1 VSLFVASVGFG
12 LVTASILAVAAVG
25 FTLQFGV
32 TNILN
37 LAFGDVM
44 TASAFVGYLAT
55 SHGVNIWLALV
66 LCALF
71 GAVFSALLNR
81 WLYTPFVRH
90 GTRLF
95 GMIVVTIAVSLII
108 QNALQAI
115 WGASF
120 FSLRFSPGRS
130 YHLDA
135 MVFTTSQFGI
145 MAIAVVGMLGI
156 YGLLRYTKLGKA
168 MRATASDPVL
178 ARSCGIA
185 TDRVID
191 VAWLLSG
198 ALCGIAGVALAMNVT
213 SFDST
218 IGGTFLIAIVA
229 AAVLGGVGQAY
240 GAMLGALTIGITS
253 EVAAGLIAPAYKQV
267 VAFAVLVLVLLV
279 RPQGILSEVAEQK
292 EVAA

>member
-1 VSLFVASVGFG
+1 MSLFVASLGFG

-44 TASAFVGYLAT
+44 TASAFMAYLAT

-71 GAVFSALLNR
+71 GAAFSVLLNR
-81 WLYTPFVRH
+81 FLYTPFVRH
-90 GTRLF
+90 GTKLF
-95 GMIVVTIAVSLII
+95 GMIVVTISVSLII
-108 QNALQAI
+108 QNGLQAI
-115 WGASF
+115 WGANF
-120 FSLRFSPGRS
+120 FSLKFSPGSS
-130 YHLDA
+130 YHLGS
-135 MVFTTSQFGI
+135 MIFTTSQLGI
-145 MAIAVVGMLGI
+145 MAIALVAMIGV
-156 YGLLRYTKLGKA
+156 YALLNLTKLGKA

-191 VAWLLSG
+191 VAWLVSG

-213 SFDST
+213 SFTST
-218 IGGTFLIAIVA
+218 TGGTFLIAIVA

-240 GAMLGALTIGITS
+240 GAMLGALTIGISS
-253 EVAAGLIAPAYKQV
+253 EVAAGLIAPSYKEV

-279 RPQGILSEVAEQK
+279 RPQGILSEIADQK

>member
-1 VSLFVASVGFG
+1 MSLFVASLGFG
-12 LVTASILAVAAVG
+12 LVTASILAIAAVG

-44 TASAFVGYLAT
+44 TASAFMGYLAT
-55 SHGVNIWLALV
+55 TNGLNIWLALA

-71 GAVFSALLNR
+71 GAVFSVLLNR
-81 WLYTPFVRH
+81 FLYTPFVRH
-90 GTRLF
+90 GTKLF
-95 GMIVVTIAVSLII
+95 GMIVVTISVSLII

-115 WGASF
+115 WGANF
-120 FSLRFSPGRS
+120 FSLKFSSGRS
-130 YHLDA
+130 YHLGA
-135 MVFTTSQFGI
+135 MVFTTSQLGI
-145 MAIAVVGMLGI
+145 MAIAVVAMLAV
-156 YGLLRYTKLGKA
+156 YALLKFSKLGKA

-191 VAWLLSG
+191 VAWLVSG
-198 ALCGIAGVALAMNVT
+198 ALCGIAGVALVMNVT
-213 SFDST
+213 SFTST
-218 IGGTFLIAIVA
+218 TGGTFLIAIVA

-240 GAMLGALTIGITS
+240 GAMLGALTIGISS
-253 EVAAGLIAPAYKQV
+253 EVAAGLIAPSYKQV
-267 VAFAVLVLVLLV
+267 VAFVVLVVVLLI
-279 RPQGILSEVAEQK
+279 RPQGILSEVAEAK

>member
-1 VSLFVASVGFG
+1 MSLFVASVGFG
-12 LVTASILAVAAVG
+12 LVTASILAIAAVG

-44 TASAFVGYLAT
+44 TASAFVGYVMT
-55 SHGVNIWLALV
+55 TNGVNIWAAVALCGV
-66 LCALF
+66 F
-71 GAVFSALLNR
+71 GAVFSVALNR
-81 WLYTPFVRH
+81 LLYTPFVRH
-90 GTRLF
+90 GTKLF

-108 QNALQAI
+108 QNTIQAI

-120 FSLRFSPGRS
+120 FSLKFSAGRS
-130 YHLDA
+130 YHIGS

-145 MAIAVVGMLGI
+145 MGIAVVAMLAV

-178 ARSCGIA
+178 ARSSGIA

-191 VAWLLSG
+191 IAWLLSG
-198 ALCGIAGVALAMNVT
+198 ALCGIAGIALAMNVT
-213 SFDST
+213 SFTST
-218 IGGTFLIAIVA
+218 TGGTFLIAIVA
-229 AAVLGGVGQAY
+229 SAVLGGVGQAY

-253 EVAAGLIAPAYKQV
+253 EVAAGLIAPSYKQV
-267 VAFAVLVLVLLV
+267 VAFGVLVIVLLI
-279 RPQGILSEVAEQK
+279 RPQGILSEVADQK
-292 EVAA
+292 EVTA

>member
-1 VSLFVASVGFG
+1 VNLFVASLGFG

-44 TASAFVGYLAT
+44 TASAFMGYLAT
-55 SHGVNIWLALV
+55 TNGANIWVAV
-66 LCALF
+66 ALCALF
-71 GAVFSALLNR
+71 GAVFSVLLNR
-81 WLYTPFVRH
+81 FLYTPFVRH
-90 GTRLF
+90 GTKLF

-108 QNALQAI
+108 QNTLQAI
-115 WGASF
+115 WGANF
-120 FSLRFSPGRS
+120 FSLKFSPGHS
-130 YHLDA
+130 YHFGA

-145 MAIAVVGMLGI
+145 MGIAIVAMVGV
-156 YGLLRYTKLGKA
+156 YALLRFTKLGKA
-168 MRATASDPVL
+168 MRATASDPAL

-213 SFDST
+213 SFTST
-218 IGGTFLIAIVA
+218 TGGTFLIAIVA

-240 GAMLGALTIGITS
+240 GAMLGALTIGISS
-253 EVAAGLIAPAYKQV
+253 EVAAGVIAPSYKQV
-267 VAFAVLVLVLLV
+267 VAFAVLVLVLLI